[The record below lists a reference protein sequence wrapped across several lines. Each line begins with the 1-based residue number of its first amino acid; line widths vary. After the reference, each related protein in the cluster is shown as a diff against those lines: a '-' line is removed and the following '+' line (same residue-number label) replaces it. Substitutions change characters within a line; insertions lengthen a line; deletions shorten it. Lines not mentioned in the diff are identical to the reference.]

1 MNRHTLLI
9 LTALFVSAGCDVT
22 EPIAGTLPS
31 GEAAYVNLQLQMQS
45 RPLGT
50 RAGQEDAILDGFILE
65 FDGGGELLECVYF
78 TGESLPVL
86 QVRKYQ
92 QMEIYIVANP
102 TVDLSGITNR
112 QEFLSSQSV
121 YSSGNTDRFEMTGY
135 VSGVFLDDSLVNVRM
150 ERMLSKITLD
160 AFTIRVNKSEKYTR
174 ANFTLANMERTPSRC
189 RYDYSTPEDF
199 LNAYTQRIGVGYYTS
214 YPISVS
220 KYTQGDY
227 TVWEYNYPQSVYCF
241 PNDSESNSSKNRLAV
256 SYKLAYSYTGVDAA
270 TGETVLMS
278 HTDEGCI
285 HLFLPP
291 LLPNTEY
298 ELERLTVTGYRNRSV
313 YLETKSA
320 GEDESDTCLFRM
332 TDMTSGE
339 YLGYV
344 EGEVEYE
351 TIDS

>member
-1 MNRHTLLI
+1 MNRYALCV
-9 LTALFVSAGCDVT
+9 LTALIVSAGCEVT
-22 EPIAGTLPS
+22 EPLADSPPS
-31 GEAAYVNLQLQMQS
+31 GEDSFVNLQLQMQS
-45 RPLGT
+45 FPVGT
-50 RAGQEDAILDGFILE
+50 RAGQEEAISDGFILE

-86 QVRKYQ
+86 QVRRYQ
-92 QMEIYIVANP
+92 QMDIYIVANP
-102 TVDLSGITNR
+102 SVDLSGITTK
-112 QEFLSSQSV
+112 QELLSAKSV
-121 YSSGNTDRFEMTGY
+121 YSSSNTDKFEMTGF
-135 VSGVFLDDSLVNVRM
+135 VSGVFYNDSVVSVRM

-174 ANFTLANMERTPSRC
+174 ANFTLANMERTPSKC

-199 LNAYTQRIGVGYYTS
+199 VNAYTQRIGLGYYTS

-227 TVWEYNYPQSVYCF
+227 TLWEYNYPQSVYCF

-256 SYKLAYSYTGVDAA
+256 SYKLAYSYTGIDAA

-278 HTDEGCI
+278 HTDEGTI
-285 HLFLPP
+285 HLYLPP

-298 ELERLTVTGYRNRSV
+298 ELERLTVTGYRNRNV
-313 YLETKSA
+313 YLNTKSE
-320 GEDESDTCLFRM
+320 GEDEAATCLFRM

-351 TIDS
+351 KVDS